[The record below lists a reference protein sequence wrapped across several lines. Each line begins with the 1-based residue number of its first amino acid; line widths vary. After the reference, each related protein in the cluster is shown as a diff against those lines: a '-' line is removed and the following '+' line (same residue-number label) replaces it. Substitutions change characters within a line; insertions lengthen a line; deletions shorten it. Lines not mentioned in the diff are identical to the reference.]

1 VGSFPQVVYKQ
12 EVPYQQATWT
22 ILILY
27 HRMSEEG
34 ITPVPSV
41 AIVTDSVADLP
52 PQVAEEFGITI
63 VPLVLRFGTDIYL
76 DGLDLSPDEFY
87 EKLKTSKIL
96 PVTSVSSPA
105 AFANAYD
112 KLAEKTNEIVVISL
126 SKKLSGVYQVA
137 LQAVGL
143 MKKQCRVDVL
153 DSQWAVMAQGFI
165 VIAAAKAAQAGAS
178 LDEVLDVARQT
189 IHRVDMRAAFDTL
202 EYLERGGR
210 IGKAQA
216 FLGSLLKI
224 NPVIGMKDGEVHP
237 YARER
242 SRAKAIDHLYKF
254 AASFADVEGLSV
266 EYATDLDEANSLV
279 QRLHSKYPQ
288 VPIYLSRATPVIGTH
303 TGPSLILVSVFGT
316 GQVGT

>member
-1 VGSFPQVVYKQ
+1 VEEKRTS
-12 EVPYQQATWT
+12 VP
-22 ILILY
+22 
-27 HRMSEEG
+27 R
-34 ITPVPSV
+34 V

-52 PQVAEEFGITI
+52 PEVAKEFGISV
-63 VPLVLRFGTDIYL
+63 VPLVVRFGTDVYR
-76 DGLDLSPDEFY
+76 DGLDLTPDEFY

-105 AFANAYD
+105 AFADVYD
-112 KLAEKTNEIVVISL
+112 KLAEKTNEIVVVSL
-126 SKKLSGVYQVA
+126 YQVA

-143 MKKQCRVDVL
+143 MKKQCRVEVI

-165 VIAAAKAAQAGAS
+165 AIAAAKAAQAGATI
-178 LDEVLDVARQT
+178 DQVLDVARQT
-189 IHRVDMRAAFDTL
+189 VHQVDMRAAFDTL

-216 FLGSLLKI
+216 LLGSLLKI
-224 NPVIGMKDGEVHP
+224 NPVIGIIDGEVHP

-242 SRAKAIDHLYKF
+242 SRAKALDHLYNF
-254 AASFADVEGLSV
+254 ATSPHDVEGLAV
-266 EYATDLDEANSLV
+266 EYATDLDEANILV

-303 TGPSLILVSVFGT
+303 TGPSLILVTVFVKRRADT
-316 GQVGT
+316 